1 MILFLSNRSQNEV
14 KMRLVTICIVVITLL
29 FSTAIYSSTY
39 EEKNPATTLVPLSG
53 TYFIPGDF
61 ATINDAAISLNANG
75 ISGPVLFNV
84 AANHTETA
92 PVGTSAV
99 ITGGIIFGNITGTSA
114 TNTIVFQKNGVGAN
128 PMVTAGA
135 NHFAGGIMD
144 AVIKIIGTDY
154 LTFNGIDVSEN
165 PLNTTSAITTN
176 NMTEFGY
183 GFFYANPAASANGAQ
198 NNTIQNCVITLNT
211 GGTNYQNTF
220 GVFSTTVSSATNGTG
235 SSPITNSIGSNSGNK
250 LYGNIITNAN
260 FGIVAIGS
268 NTPAAMDTGWDIGGI
283 SSATGNTIL
292 NFGIGN
298 GVAASAYVKLGITVQ
313 GILVNQI
320 ANHNISFNTIT
331 STTGTATTAI
341 VFSGIL
347 LGWSGTMVQPL
358 ANTSTCNNNTITI
371 TNFLSENTN
380 GIWSRIGNATS
391 SKTFNFNTITIV
403 NTSTVAVASKFL
415 RGIFQDVLIGE
426 LITSNNII
434 TMNYENVDHAHAVYF
449 IQQDVVTSVNR
460 EINDNILRT
469 PIGKTLR
476 TTGIISGISHN
487 ATSSGILSIKRN
499 TISID
504 KGNGC
509 STSLFAGINA
519 ANLNST
525 YSTFEIT
532 ENNISLN
539 SSCTTNVNTTIVG
552 INNTDGTATTNKI
565 ISSNNVTITGL
576 NTGGTSIGI
585 NVGRTGILGANLNT
599 ITISNFNTNI
609 YGLLLTT
616 GCTTNTVNGNIITI
630 SPIGMPVTSNILG
643 ISNNVGVSSI
653 SGNEITISPT
663 ITPLATTTI
672 TSYGINNAVAN
683 SSITN
688 NTKIHITPS
697 TTENTIVIN
706 LTSTGIFNSG
716 NTTTISGN
724 NNIQINSTTLTG
736 AATSNGIN
744 NSGSTCTLSNNT
756 NIQLTVSAFTSTTIQ
771 GITNSATSVLIENNN
786 SMNLQLSLVGNGI
799 INAINN
805 TGTTTTIN
813 SNLNIAANCSSTSNA
828 ARIYA
833 INNSAATT
841 PITNNTGISITTNSV
856 SGSTNNRGINS
867 TVSTTISGNSIA
879 SQATAGATCATFGV
893 FGIGTITNNLVTASA
908 TAQLGIANSAG
919 IFSDGFSTVSNNTI
933 TTNFQTATGDVIGY
947 GINSNNL
954 NSSVIGNTIDHTAIQ
969 NSNDA
974 VLTWT
979 GLIAGIRTYGATN
992 TIDNNRIT
1000 KVYGS
1005 MGKGTTYFEIA
1016 GIVLDTAPDTLIS
1029 NNVIS
1034 NVSSNGTADNRTYL
1048 SGIYA
1053 LTDSFNATIKN
1064 NRIFNI
1070 SFNNS
1075 ITGLHPGPG
1084 FAAGQPVPANTN
1096 GIWIRMSF
1104 NATVN
1109 TYKIYNNHISKLYNN
1124 GASSLGG
1131 IFGLA
1136 LSSREVNHTIYHNTI
1151 LIGDNTNQV
1160 TSNITGDFGAA
1171 AVGYLNRVGTGLTD
1185 LRNNI
1190 LYVNVMPK
1198 GSGYVSALAAIK
1210 NHDVDLST
1218 FFTNPGQTGVRPP
1231 NYHTS
1236 SNNNI
1241 FYAPSV
1247 HGRRSYLYCE
1257 GSGTGTEFNR
1267 FNIDHNTT
1275 AINDPNFNV
1284 IPFTGCT
1291 SKYKTLMDGFSS
1303 FGSDADSFCD
1313 NLILTEGV
1321 GLDEGYWT
1329 PSGETYAELGA
1340 QVLPVEYDL
1349 DSKNISRGSSPDIGA
1364 LQFSAQIETVPTISF
1379 GPISIPGSC
1388 GAIVN
1393 TLTLDNVHIEDVAG
1407 VPTTGSLV
1415 PRLYYKVNAGAYTSV
1430 AGTLISG
1437 TGHDGYW
1444 SFTMTGLV
1452 AGTISYY
1459 VIAQDRLTMITSNPA
1474 TGLVACNVN
1483 SVSTHPTTPSTITI
1497 GGGSTAIY
1505 SLGAWNIAPTLTTA
1519 VIFDDDFTSTVSI
1532 EACSVL
1538 IKAGRTVVFNS
1549 AHHLLVQNEVTVEP
1563 GGTLIF
1569 ENNSQLVQIAN
1580 SVNSGAINYKRI
1592 ATIKKLDYVYWSS
1605 PVSSFNI
1612 NNLNTLVPTGPKYK
1626 WQPTIANANGGIG
1639 GWTSAAGNA
1648 MTTAKGY
1655 IVRGP
1660 ESFSTSTTAPFLST
1674 FIGVPNNGDLSI
1686 TIERGPMTT
1695 ATLSSY
1701 TSANGIP
1708 FTEFDD
1714 NWNLI
1719 GNPYPSAIS
1728 ANHFLYENRQANGG
1742 SLAGFVNIWR
1752 HGIDLQLGATN
1763 PYYGSYQYN
1772 YNTSDYLTYN
1782 LVGASCCPAVGDYK
1796 IGAGQGFMTQMI
1808 EGNAAT
1814 GTVNFTNAMRRDL
1827 SSIPH
1832 DNTLFYRSN
1841 SEVVTPFDLEKHRIW
1856 LDLVDKNNH
1865 SERIL
1870 IGYIESAT
1878 YEFDSFFD
1886 VPTGYKNA
1894 LDIYSLTENKHC
1906 KIQGRTLPFDT
1917 EDKVNIGYNAP
1928 ENGLYTFA
1936 IAAVDGLFT
1945 TQNIYLKDL
1954 LLNSIHDL
1962 KANPYEF
1969 YSESGYHNERFVLVY
1984 QNNLLSLPNYSVENS
1999 ITVASSDKEIK
2010 IQSSRLLLSK
2020 VKMYD
2025 IRGSLL
2031 LEKNNINSTA
2041 ITFLDCTKSDQ
2052 LLLIEIE
2059 TEDGITV
2066 VKKITN

>member
-1 MILFLSNRSQNEV
+1 
-14 KMRLVTICIVVITLL
+14 MRLVTICFAVIALL
-29 FSTAIYSSTY
+29 FHTAVYSSKI
-39 EEKNPATTLVPLSG
+39 EEKNPVTTLAPMSG

-75 ISGPVLFNV
+75 ISGAVVFNV

-92 PVGTSAV
+92 PAGTSATT
-99 ITGGIIFGNITGTSA
+99 TGGIIFGNITGTSA
-114 TNTIVFQKNGVGAN
+114 SNTITFQKNGAGAN
-128 PMVTAGA
+128 PLVTAGA

-165 PLNTTSAITTN
+165 SLNTTSSIATN

-183 GFFYANPAASANGAQ
+183 GFFYANPVASANGAQ

-211 GGTNYQNTF
+211 VGTNYQNTF

-235 SSPITNSIGSNSGNK
+235 TSSVTTIAGSNSGNK
-250 LYGNIITNAN
+250 LYGNTINNAN
-260 FGIVAIGS
+260 FGIAIIGS
-268 NTPAAMDTGWDIGGI
+268 NTATAMDTGWDIGGN
-283 SSATGNTIL
+283 SGVTGNTIV
-292 NFGIGN
+292 NFGVGN

-320 ANHNISFNTIT
+320 TNHNISYNTIT
-331 STTGTATTAI
+331 SSPSTATTAI
-341 VFSGIL
+341 VFSGIMM
-347 LGWSGTMVQPL
+347 GWSGTMVQPIL
-358 ANTSTCNNNTITI
+358 AFTSTCNNNTINI
-371 TNFLSENTN
+371 SNILSENTN
-380 GIWSRIGNATS
+380 GIWSRIGNTVA
-391 SKTFNFNTITIV
+391 SKTFNSNVITII
-403 NTSTVAVASKFL
+403 NTSTVVVVNKFL
-415 RGIFQDVLIGE
+415 RGIYQDVACGE
-426 LITSNNII
+426 LIASYNTISLH
-434 TMNYENVDHAHAVYF
+434 YENIDHGHAVYF
-449 IQQDVVTSVNR
+449 IQQDVATSINR
-460 EINDNILRT
+460 EINDNELRT
-469 PIGKTLR
+469 PVGKTLR
-476 TTGIISGISHN
+476 TTGTVTGISHN

-509 STSLFAGINA
+509 STSLFSGISA
-519 ANLNST
+519 VNLSST
-525 YSTFEIT
+525 YSSFEIT
-532 ENNISLN
+532 NNTITLN
-539 SSCTTNVNTTIVG
+539 SACTTNVNTTIVG
-552 INNTDGTATTNKI
+552 INNTDGTATSNKT
-565 ISSNNVTITGL
+565 ISSNSITLSGS
-576 NTGGTSIGI
+576 NKGGTAIGI
-585 NVGRTGILGANLNT
+585 NVGRTGNLNINLNT
-599 ITISNFNTNI
+599 ISITNTNANI

-616 GCTTNTVNGNIITI
+616 ACTTNTVNGNIVNII
-630 SPIGMPVTSNILG
+630 PIGMNATSTITG
-643 ISNNVGVSSI
+643 ISNNVGVATI
-653 SGNEITISPT
+653 TGNEITISPT
-663 ITPLATTTI
+663 VTPLVATTI
-672 TSYGINNAVAN
+672 TSYGISNIVPN
-683 SSITN
+683 SSIIN
-688 NTKIHITPS
+688 NPKIHINPS
-697 TTENTIVIN
+697 STENSIAVN
-706 LTSTGIFNSG
+706 FTSTGIINSG
-716 NTTTISGN
+716 STTTISGN
-724 NNIQINSTTLTG
+724 DDIQLSSTTLTG
-736 AATSNGIN
+736 AATSNAIN
-744 NSGSTCTLSNNT
+744 NSGATSTISNN
-756 NIQLTVSAFTSTTIQ
+756 NFIQLNISAFTSTTIQ
-771 GITNSATSVLIENNN
+771 GITNSAISTVIENNN
-786 SMNLQLSLVGNGI
+786 NMNLQLNLVGNGI

-805 TGTTTTIN
+805 SGSTTTIN
-813 SNLNIAANCSSTSNA
+813 SNLNINANCGSTVNTS
-828 ARIYA
+828 RIYA
-833 INNSAATT
+833 INNTGAATS
-841 PITNNTGISITTNSV
+841 ITNNTGISITTNSS

-867 TVSTTISGNSIA
+867 TVTTTISGNTII
-879 SQATAGATCATFGV
+879 SQGTAGATCATFGIY
-893 FGIGTITNNLVTASA
+893 GIGTISNNSVTAIA
-908 TAQLGIANSAG
+908 TATLGIVNSAG
-919 IFSDGFSTVSNNTI
+919 IFSDGFSTVTNNTI
-933 TTNFQTATGDVIGY
+933 TTNFQTTTGDVIGY

-979 GLIAGIRTYGATN
+979 GLIAGIRVYGATN

-1000 KVYGS
+1000 KVFGS

-1104 NATVN
+1104 NTTVN
-1109 TYKIYNNHISKLYNN
+1109 TYKIYNNHISKLYNTS
-1124 GASSLGG
+1124 ASSLGG

-1136 LSSREVNHTIYHNTI
+1136 LSSREVHHTIYHNTI

-1284 IPFTGCT
+1284 IPFAGCT

-1349 DSKNISRGSSPDIGA
+1349 DSKNVSRGSAPDIGA
-1364 LQFSAQIETVPTISF
+1364 LQFSAQIETVPTITY
-1379 GPISIPGSC
+1379 GPISVPGSC
-1388 GAIVN
+1388 GAIVS
-1393 TLTLDNVHIEDVAG
+1393 TLTLDNVHIEDIAG
-1407 VPTTGSLV
+1407 VPTTGSLM

-1430 AGTLISG
+1430 AGTLTSG

-1444 SFTMTGLV
+1444 SFTMTGLS

-1474 TGLVACNVN
+1474 SGLVACNVN
-1483 SVSTHPTTPSTITI
+1483 NVSNHPTSPSTITI

-1505 SLGAWNIAPTLTTA
+1505 SLGAWNIPPTLTTA

-1538 IKAGRTVVFNS
+1538 VKAGRTVVFNS
-1549 AHHLLVQNEVTVEP
+1549 THYLLVQNEVIVEP

-1580 SVNSGAINYKRI
+1580 SVNSGDINYKRI

-1605 PVSSFNI
+1605 PVGGFNL
-1612 NNLNTLVPTGPKYK
+1612 NNLNTSLPTGPKYK
-1626 WQPTIANANGGIG
+1626 WEPTMLNSNGGIG
-1639 GWTSAAGNA
+1639 SWTSAAGNS

-1660 ESFSTSTTAPFLST
+1660 ESFSTSATAPFLST
-1674 FIGVPNNGDLSI
+1674 FIGVPNNGNLGI
-1686 TIERGPMTT
+1686 TIERGPMTI

-1763 PYYGSYQYN
+1763 PYYGSYLYN

-1796 IGAGQGFMTQMI
+1796 IGAGQGFMVQMI
-1808 EGNAAT
+1808 EGNTAT

-1832 DNTLFYRSN
+1832 NNTFFYRNNSN
-1841 SEVVTPFDLEKHRIW
+1841 SNEAFNLEKHRIW
-1856 LDLVDKNNH
+1856 LDLVDRNNR

-1870 IGYIESAT
+1870 IGYIEGAT

-1894 LDIYSLTENKHC
+1894 LDIYSITENKHI
-1906 KIQGRTLPFDT
+1906 KIQGRTLPFDA
-1917 EDKVNIGYNAP
+1917 EDKVKIGYNAP

-1945 TQNIYLKDL
+1945 SQNIYLKDL
-1954 LLNSIHDL
+1954 LLDTTHDL

-1969 YSESGYHNERFVLVY
+1969 YTESGYHNNRFVLVY
-1984 QNNLLSLPNYSVENS
+1984 QNNLLSLPNYFAENA
-1999 ITVASSDKEIK
+1999 IKVASSNKEIK
-2010 IQSSRLLLSK
+2010 IQSSKLLLSK
-2020 VKMYD
+2020 VKIYD

-2031 LEKNNINSTA
+2031 LEKNNINSTE